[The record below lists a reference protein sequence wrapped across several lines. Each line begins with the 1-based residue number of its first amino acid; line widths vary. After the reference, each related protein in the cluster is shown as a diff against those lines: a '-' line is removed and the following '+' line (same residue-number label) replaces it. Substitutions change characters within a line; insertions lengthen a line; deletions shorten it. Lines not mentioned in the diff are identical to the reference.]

1 MAGEIN
7 VESNSKGTTFI
18 VNIPIQIVSN
28 DVLASDK
35 ASIVTVEN
43 IGVLIVEDDEL
54 NGKLFKDLIKSH
66 YKNSNVDWA
75 RNGIEAMEK
84 LSKSN
89 YDIILMDIEM
99 PLKNGYETSFA
110 IRNTSNQPFQNIPII
125 GMTAHIV
132 EDVVEKC
139 YTSGMNDCISKPFQL
154 DALVNKINNLCKLEI
169 KVNSNNEFNSNEKYI
184 KLFSKN
190 FIDDLKKLGKC
201 EKNNDTEGVLSLLH
215 KIKGSSFTMG
225 YESLGN
231 AISQMEQKKLVDL
244 ELLEKLFRQSINQ
257 K

>member
-1 MAGEIN
+1 MPTSKIK
-7 VESNSKGTTFI
+7 ESGI
-18 VNIPIQIVSN
+18 EAI
-28 DVLASDK
+28 
-35 ASIVTVEN
+35 E
-43 IGVLIVEDDEL
+43 
-54 NGKLFKDLIKSH
+54 KLFKS
-66 YKNSNVDWA
+66 S
-75 RNGIEAMEK
+75 
-84 LSKSN
+84 

-99 PLKNGYETSFA
+99 PLKNGYETSLA
-110 IRNTSNQPFQNIPII
+110 IRYTSNQQFQNIPII

-139 YTSGMNDCISKPFQL
+139 YASGMNDCISKPFQL
-154 DALVNKINNLCKLEI
+154 DALVNKINNLCQLET
-169 KVNSNNEFNSNEKYI
+169 KVNLDNEFNSNEKYI
-184 KLFSKN
+184 KIFSTN
-190 FIDDLKKLGKC
+190 FTADLKKLEKC

-244 ELLEKLFRQSINQ
+244 ELLEKLFHQSINQ